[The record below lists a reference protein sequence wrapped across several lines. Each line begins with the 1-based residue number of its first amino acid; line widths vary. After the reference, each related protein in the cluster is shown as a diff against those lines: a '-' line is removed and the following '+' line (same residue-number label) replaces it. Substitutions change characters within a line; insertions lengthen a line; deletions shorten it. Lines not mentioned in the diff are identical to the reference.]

1 MFKVLLNEWVAKDV
15 TFDPHDFRGQSAC
28 SPSASTYVR
37 GRCRCPARLPTKKKQ
52 ITMWVGEKWL
62 VERQLNIGG
71 RAYATDLSPQPQ
83 RTIGPN
89 NKNPLKFRL
98 PKFVKLTISYLFL
111 QLFDKFLT

>member
-71 RAYATDLSPQPQ
+71 RAYATDLSPRPQ
-83 RTIGPN
+83 CTVEPSK
-89 NKNPLKFRL
+89 KNPAKNKVTKIREIDVIIPF
-98 PKFVKLTISYLFL
+98 PATV
-111 QLFDKFLT
+111 